1 MAAGASGTFAL
12 NGTKGMMLKVAWS
25 ESYDPATGKSAV
37 SIDNIYL
44 KSEWYYATYYLEGS
58 VKVADAEA
66 VAFSPG
72 SGNHYI
78 AARPDG
84 EYYAVSAASNPA
96 PWKVSG
102 IVHEADGSKSVTI
115 SVNLAGYT
123 TSGDD
128 GHGWKVSGSKTI
140 ALTVIPKA
148 TSMDYLSCSTEYFTG
163 KLTFKYTPQNYECY
177 NRCNITLHK
186 GSSFLDVKSMLL
198 GKKTASQQTVSV
210 SLTEE
215 ELATV
220 YNLLPSGTSG
230 ALRFTLRTYSDPEY
244 KNQIEGSGGYKEITL
259 NIPEDAKTKPS
270 VSMSLVPVGSL
281 PSAFA
286 GLFIQGKTK
295 VKAILSAEGKYG
307 ASIKSYSM
315 KVGSDTYGSEDN
327 YTSDYLA
334 QNGMYKVYGSAVDAR
349 GFSGSTSADISV
361 IPYSSPRILP
371 ASGEADVVAARCD
384 ADGNLSDSGTYLKI
398 KAKRSYSKVVSGNVQ
413 KNFCQIRY
421 RHKLASASSWS
432 SWVTVLDAEAAE
444 DEIVTGALLGGV
456 LSVQSTYLVQVQ
468 AIDDIGGH
476 TETTFSIPT
485 EIVHSHKTKNGLGLG
500 KYCEGENLLDVGWDA
515 HFRGEVRVGENGM
528 TLKDYILSVIS
539 EGG

>member
-1 MAAGASGTFAL
+1 MAAGASGTFTL
-12 NGTKGMMLKVAWS
+12 TGTKGMTLQVEWS
-25 ESYDPATGKSAV
+25 ETYDTATNQSVV
-37 SIDNIYL
+37 SINNISV
-44 KSEWYYATYYLEGS
+44 KSEWYCTIYYLDGS
-58 VKVADAEA
+58 IKIGDSVAI
-66 VAFSPG
+66 AFS
-72 SGNHYI
+72 SIEGNHYVTTKDDGQYHAV
-78 AARPDG
+78 AAVKYPT
-84 EYYAVSAASNPA
+84 
-96 PWKVSG
+96 PWSVSG
-102 IVHEADGSKSVTI
+102 ISHETDGSKSITVTVNI
-115 SVNLAGYT
+115 SGY
-123 TSGDD
+123 SKNGED
-128 GHGWKVSGSKTI
+128 GSGWKVSGSKTI

-163 KLTFKYTPQNYECY
+163 KLTFKYTPQNSECY

-220 YNLLPSGTSG
+220 YNLLPSGTKG
-230 ALRFTLRTYSDPEY
+230 ALRFTLRTYSDSGY
-244 KNQIEGSGGYKEITL
+244 KDQIEGSGGYKEITL

-270 VSMSLVPVGSL
+270 VLMSLAPVGAL

-295 VKAILSAEGKYG
+295 VKATLSAEGKYG
-307 ASIKSYSM
+307 ASIKGYSM

-334 QNGMYKVYGSAVDAR
+334 QNGVYKVYGSAVDAR

-421 RHKLASASSWS
+421 RYKLASTSSWS

-444 DEIVTGALLGGV
+444 DEIVTGSLLGGV

-500 KYCEGENLLDVGWDA
+500 KYCEGEKLLDVGWDA